1 MYIYYT
7 NLVFSNI
14 KINLNGPLEV
24 VLLADEV
31 AHFIFFIIQCRFHA
45 LL

>member
-7 NLVFSNI
+7 NLVFFNI
-14 KINLNGPLEV
+14 KIYLNGPLEV

-31 AHFIFFIIQCRFHA
+31 TYFIFLKIQCSFHA